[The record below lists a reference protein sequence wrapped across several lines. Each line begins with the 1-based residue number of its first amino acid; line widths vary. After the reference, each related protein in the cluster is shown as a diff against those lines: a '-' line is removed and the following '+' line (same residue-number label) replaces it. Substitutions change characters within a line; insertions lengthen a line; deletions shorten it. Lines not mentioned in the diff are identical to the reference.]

1 MSIRR
6 ILTSALLTIV
16 LVAGASSAAAQQQP
30 ENLDVEKVLAEIRPY
45 KHDFFIKKLKLTK
58 EQASEYLPLYDQ
70 MEDELMS
77 INQEIRELERTV
89 LENPSATDEEIEA
102 AARATFEQKQREAQT
117 EMAYFEKF
125 SNILTPRQL
134 LKIKSVEK
142 QFTQRLAR
150 THRKMR
156 RNRD

>member
-6 ILTSALLTIV
+6 ILTSALLTIA
-16 LVAGASSAAAQQQP
+16 LVAGASSVAAQQP

-58 EQASEYLPLYDQ
+58 EQASEFLPLYDA
-70 MEDELMS
+70 MEDSLMS
-77 INQEIRELERTV
+77 INKEIRELERTV
-89 LENPSATDEEIEA
+89 LENPSATDAEIAEV
-102 AARATFEQKQREAQT
+102 ARATFEQKQREAQT
-117 EMAYFEKF
+117 EIAYFEKF
-125 SNILTPRQL
+125 CNTLSPKQL
-134 LKIKSVEK
+134 LQIKSAEK

>member
-70 MEDELMS
+70 MEDELMN
-77 INQEIRELERTV
+77 INQEIRKLERTV

-134 LKIKSVEK
+134 LQIKSVEK

>member
-6 ILTSALLTIV
+6 ILTSALLTIA
-16 LVAGASSAAAQQQP
+16 LVAGASSAAAQQP

-58 EQASEYLPLYDQ
+58 EQASEFLPLYDE
-70 MEDELMS
+70 MEDSLMS
-77 INQEIRELERTV
+77 INKEIRELERKV
-89 LENPSATDEEIEA
+89 LENPSVTDAEIEA
-102 AARATFEQKQREAQT
+102 VARATFEQKQREAQT

-125 SNILTPRQL
+125 CNNLTPRQL
-134 LKIKSVEK
+134 LQIKSVEK
-142 QFTQRLAR
+142 LFTQRLAR

>member
-6 ILTSALLTIV
+6 ILTSALLTIL

-58 EQASEYLPLYDQ
+58 EQANEYLPLYDQ

-134 LKIKSVEK
+134 LQIKSVEK

>member
-70 MEDELMS
+70 MEDELMN

-134 LKIKSVEK
+134 LQIKSVEK

>member
-58 EQASEYLPLYDQ
+58 EQANEYLPLYDQ

-134 LKIKSVEK
+134 LQIKSVEK

>member
-134 LKIKSVEK
+134 LQIKSVEK